1 MSSKVQ
7 PVPKLD
13 LTLINGVWDFAAKE
27 QKTIKAHWAKQTK
40 DNDYLFDGKVLI
52 APEFGFAEDGSFYA
66 RHLAVDFSAF
76 LTWRDL
82 FLPHQEWDNPHVLNI
97 FGSAVVV
104 SQEGYL
110 LMGIMG
116 AQTSNAGLIYPASGM
131 PDLDDVDA
139 AGRLN
144 VFASLKRELK
154 EEMGLDANDA
164 CIGQAYIIE
173 DGWRRSVA
181 QLLHFDKPA
190 EALVADIHAYHKTAA
205 DDELEGVAVI
215 KSVNDIVEDRMPSY
229 VPELIRYY
237 FSQ

>member
-7 PVPKLD
+7 PVPALD
-13 LTLINGVWDFAAKE
+13 LTLVEGDWPFASGERDVIA
-27 QKTIKAHWAKQTK
+27 AHWAKETEG
-40 DNDYLFDGKVLI
+40 NDYLFDGKVLI
-52 APEFGFAEDGSFYA
+52 APEFGFADDGSFYA

-82 FLPHQEWDNPHVLNI
+82 YLPKEDWDNPRLLNI

-116 AQTSNAGLIYPASGM
+116 QQTSNAGLIYPASGM

-139 AGRLN
+139 EGRLD

-154 EEMGLDANDA
+154 EEMGLDATNA
-164 CIGQAYIIE
+164 RIGEALIVE

-190 EALVADIHAYHKTAA
+190 DVLVQEIEAYLKEAD
-205 DDELEGVAVI
+205 DDELDGVAVI
-215 KSVNDIVEDRMPSY
+215 KSVDDIAEERMPSY

-237 FSQ
+237 FTS